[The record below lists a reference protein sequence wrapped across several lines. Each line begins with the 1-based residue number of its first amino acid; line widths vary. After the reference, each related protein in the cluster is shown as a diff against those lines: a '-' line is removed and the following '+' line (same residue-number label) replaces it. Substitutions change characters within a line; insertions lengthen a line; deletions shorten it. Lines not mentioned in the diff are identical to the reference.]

1 MRWVL
6 GDDAFTGLEAA
17 IVLIAFVVVGA
28 VFSHVIISAGMGIS
42 DGANTQTHKALS
54 KAGSG
59 LVVAGSIYAV
69 DLNDD
74 PRIAEGILVPI
85 RLLPGSDPVDL
96 RMVTINLIGR
106 NTYETISPNDP
117 LYTSLPTAHYFSI
130 SSSAPPDQDPVLYP
144 GDLVTLFIRP
154 MYLSDCKPG
163 HSPTI
168 EIIAPGVHPIPI
180 PLTFPAS
187 LTRYT
192 RVG

>member
-1 MRWVL
+1 MDEDGL
-6 GDDAFTGLEAA
+6 TGLESA
-17 IVLIAFVVVGA
+17 IILIAFVVVGA

-42 DGANTQTHKALS
+42 DD
-54 KAGSG
+54 AGSKVHEG
-59 LVVAGSIYAV
+59 LSRAGSSLVVAGSIYAV
-69 DLNDD
+69 DLNND

-106 NTYETISPNDP
+106 NTYETIGPNDP
-117 LYTSLPTAHYFSI
+117 LYTPLPTAHYFSI
-130 SSSAPPDQDPVLYP
+130 NSPAPPDQDPILCS
-144 GDLVTLFIRP
+144 GDMVTLFIRP
-154 MYLSDCKPG
+154 MYLSNCKPG

-168 EIIAPGVHPIPI
+168 EIITPGVHPIQI
-180 PLTFPAS
+180 PLKFPAS

>member
-1 MRWVL
+1 MRWAL

-17 IVLIAFVVVGA
+17 IVLITFVVVGA

-42 DGANTQTHKALS
+42 DGANTKTHKALS

-59 LVVAGSIYAV
+59 LVTAGSIYAV
-69 DLNDD
+69 DLNND

-85 RLLPGSDPVDL
+85 RLLPASDPLDL
-96 RMVTINLIGR
+96 RMVTVNLIGR
-106 NTYETISPNDP
+106 NNYETIRPNDP
-117 LYTSLPTAHYFSI
+117 LYTSLPTYHYFSI
-130 SSSAPPDQDPVLYP
+130 SSPAPPDQDPILYP
-144 GDLVTLFIRP
+144 GDTVTLFIRP
-154 MYLSDCKPG
+154 MNKSNLKPG

-168 EIIAPGVHPIPI
+168 EIITPGIYPLRI
-180 PLTFPAS
+180 PLSFPAS

>member
-6 GDDAFTGLEAA
+6 GDEALTGLEAA

-28 VFSHVIISAGMGIS
+28 VFSHVIISAGMSLS
-42 DGANTQTHKALS
+42 DGTTAETQKALS

-59 LVVAGSIYAV
+59 LVTAGSIYAV
-69 DLNDD
+69 DLNND

-85 RLLPGSDPVDL
+85 RLLPSSDPLDL
-96 RMVTINLIGR
+96 RMATINLIGTK
-106 NTYETISPNDP
+106 TYDTIGPSDP
-117 LYTSLPTAHYFSI
+117 LYTPLPIYGSFSI
-130 SSSAPPDQDPVLYP
+130 YSPAPPDNDPILQP
-144 GDLVTLFIRP
+144 GSKVTLFIRP
-154 MYLSDCKPG
+154 NFNSNCKPG

-168 EIIAPGVHPIPI
+168 EIIAPGIRPQRI
-180 PLTFPAS
+180 PLSFPAS

>member
-1 MRWVL
+1 MDED
-6 GDDAFTGLEAA
+6 GFTGLESA
-17 IVLIAFVVVGA
+17 IILIAFVVVGA

-42 DGANTQTHKALS
+42 DD
-54 KAGSG
+54 AGSKVHEG
-59 LVVAGSIYAV
+59 LSRAGSSLVVAGSIYAV
-69 DLNDD
+69 DLNND

-106 NTYETISPNDP
+106 NTYETIAPNDP
-117 LYTSLPTAHYFSI
+117 LYTPLPTAHYFSI
-130 SSSAPPDQDPVLYP
+130 YSPAPPDQDPILCS
-144 GDLVTLFIRP
+144 GDMVTLFIRP
-154 MYLSDCKPG
+154 MYLSNCKPG

-168 EIIAPGVHPIPI
+168 EIITPGVHPIQI
-180 PLTFPAS
+180 PLKFPAS